1 METWEELANYIL
13 LIKPRGMLDTVVL
26 RIKLTDS
33 YSTLGPDG
41 YPYLEF
47 GGFYWNSDYADMEC
61 LIPIEAPDLLSYKY
75 NGEQENVEFRV
86 TKGTKQLW
94 LEVDVDDIKFT
105 ESLGAQRSEGNTST
119 VEHSELWRVDPMPIN
134 FGLTYY
140 AFLVQRE
147 TINGHGKHLFIEQI
161 SPGGILYH
169 GGIRHSDRLISVNKV
184 PVEQFSFDLIR
195 IDSFSLGDRVGCRK
209 KGKWQVVPIVVISK
223 SVQSDGHPYL
233 EFGGFYWNSDY
244 ADIEPFIP
252 LEVPSLNTYQ
262 YSGKQ
267 ENVRFVVTEGNKQL
281 WLEVDGD
288 DIEFTE
294 SNGSLTSF
302 TMYKYDPTRSPTNS
316 QVVILVPTDQ
326 PCFCLAAKKDN
337 DLVLW

>member
-1 METWEELANYIL
+1 MAL
-13 LIKPRGMLDTVVL
+13 LRRSALSLTHP
-26 RIKLTDS
+26 KLHYTS
-33 YSTLGPDG
+33 V
-41 YPYLEF
+41 
-47 GGFYWNSDYADMEC
+47 
-61 LIPIEAPDLLSYKY
+61 DLS
-75 NGEQENVEFRV
+75 
-86 TKGTKQLW
+86 
-94 LEVDVDDIKFT
+94 
-105 ESLGAQRSEGNTST
+105 
-119 VEHSELWRVDPMPIN
+119 
-134 FGLTYY
+134 

-161 SPGGILYH
+161 SPGGIIYN
-169 GGIRHSDRLISVNKV
+169 GGIRHSDRLISVNNV
-184 PVEQFSFDLIR
+184 PVEQFTFDLILESIR
-195 IDSFSLGDRVGCRK
+195 SLSVIALAVERK
-209 KGKWQVVPIVVISK
+209 VNGEVAPIVVILEIGFK
-223 SVQSDGHPYL
+223 SDGNPYL

-244 ADIEPFIP
+244 ADIERFIP
-252 LEVPSLNTYQ
+252 VEVPPLSTYQ

-267 ENVRFVVTEGNKQL
+267 ENVRFVVTKGNEQL

-337 DLVLW
+337 DLVLWPFDETVYTGGEPIPDNASFLELVPQDDSEYKIESTVNNGWYITNDDMKAVMTTTGSLFKIESGA

>member
-1 METWEELANYIL
+1 MAL
-13 LIKPRGMLDTVVL
+13 LRRSALSLTHP
-26 RIKLTDS
+26 KLHYTS
-33 YSTLGPDG
+33 V
-41 YPYLEF
+41 
-47 GGFYWNSDYADMEC
+47 
-61 LIPIEAPDLLSYKY
+61 DLS
-75 NGEQENVEFRV
+75 
-86 TKGTKQLW
+86 
-94 LEVDVDDIKFT
+94 
-105 ESLGAQRSEGNTST
+105 
-119 VEHSELWRVDPMPIN
+119 
-134 FGLTYY
+134 

-161 SPGGILYH
+161 SPGGIIYN

-184 PVEQFSFDLIR
+184 PVEQFSFDLILESIR
-195 IDSFSLGDRVGCRK
+195 SLSVIALAVERK
-209 KGKWQVVPIVVISK
+209 VNGKVVPIVVILDIGFK
-223 SVQSDGHPYL
+223 SDGNPYL

-244 ADIEPFIP
+244 ADIERFIP
-252 LEVPSLNTYQ
+252 VEVRSLNTYQ

-267 ENVRFVVTEGNKQL
+267 ENVRFVVTEGTEQL

-337 DLVLW
+337 DLVLWPFDETVYTGDKPIPDNASFLELVPQDDSEYKIESTVNNGWYITNDDMKAVMTTTGSLFKIESGA